1 MHIWTQNYI
10 SVQENIDLKI
20 HVLFLIL
27 YTEEDSTVKV
37 SLSIVANI
45 INYVSAL
52 PLSFGDRST
61 WLSMASVLFISRED
75 HRPAPTLE
83 FSLQGHFSLF
93 TCHIHGS
100 IYNAVILFGI
110 IHYLDIIQIFSLH
123 IPKSS

>member
-61 WLSMASVLFISRED
+61 
-75 HRPAPTLE
+75 
-83 FSLQGHFSLF
+83 
-93 TCHIHGS
+93 
-100 IYNAVILFGI
+100 
-110 IHYLDIIQIFSLH
+110 
-123 IPKSS
+123 